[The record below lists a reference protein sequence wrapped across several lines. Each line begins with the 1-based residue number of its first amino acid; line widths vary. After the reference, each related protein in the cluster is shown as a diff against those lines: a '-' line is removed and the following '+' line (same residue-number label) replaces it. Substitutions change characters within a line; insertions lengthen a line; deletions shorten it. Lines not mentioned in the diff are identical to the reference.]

1 MQINVSS
8 SDCFPGFL
16 HLLLDISMTEKHLI
30 PSALCLWEDTSVS
43 ADTELKKK
51 SGTKTDISNQPL
63 LSTSKNIF

>member
-8 SDCFPGFL
+8 PDCFPGFL
-16 HLLLDISMTEKHLI
+16 HLLLDTSMTEKHLI

-51 SGTKTDISNQPL
+51 IRNQDRHLKPTFTKHV
-63 LSTSKNIF
+63 